1 MVVGLMVRK
10 ACPSSLPA
18 HVQLA
23 SANRKIP
30 NAGPIFQQKIALDGP
45 YDETGAGFLKHEIEG
60 SGTTGLQYP

>member
-30 NAGPIFQQKIALDGP
+30 NAEPIFQQKIA
-45 YDETGAGFLKHEIEG
+45 LKHEIEG
-60 SGTTGLQYP
+60 SGTTGVQYP